1 MAQISAKEV
10 KELRDATNVGMM
22 ECKKALVE
30 ADGDKDKAIRI
41 LRERGV
47 AIAAKK
53 SARVANQGII
63 ASAVSP
69 DADTGALIEVN
80 CETDFVARNEGFKA
94 FVADLA
100 KRALEVE
107 DDQLAD
113 AVKDEV
119 TAKVAEI
126 GENIVVRRNVRFVSK
141 QPGLVAAYIHLGSK
155 VGVLLEMGCGKAE
168 TVAKPEF
175 TNLAKDITLQI
186 AAASPHF
193 LKREDVPADVVTGER
208 EVYAKQVAGKPEN
221 IVEKIVDGKLNKFY
235 AETCLVEQTFIK
247 DAAETVHGLIEKT
260 AGTLGDT
267 VEIRRYCR
275 WQLGE

>member
-30 ADGDKDKAIRI
+30 AEGDKDKAIRI

-53 SARVANQGII
+53 SARVANQGMI
-63 ASAVSP
+63 AAELSP
-69 DADTGALIEVN
+69 DAEIGTLIEVN
-80 CETDFVARNEGFKA
+80 CETDFVARNEGFKT

-100 KRALEVE
+100 KRALDVE
-107 DDQLAD
+107 DGQLD
-113 AVKDEV
+113 AVVKDDV

-126 GENIVVRRNVRFVSK
+126 GENIVVRRNIRFVSQK
-141 QPGLVAAYIHLGSK
+141 PGLVAAYIHLGSK
-155 VGVLLEMGCGKAE
+155 VGVLLEMGCGKEE

-175 TNLAKDITLQI
+175 KNLAKDITLQI
-186 AAASPHF
+186 AAASPRY
-193 LKREDVPADVVTGER
+193 LKREDVPEDVIAGER
-208 EVYAKQVAGKPEN
+208 DVYAKQVAGKPEN
-221 IVEKIVDGKLNKFY
+221 IVEKIVDGKLNKFF
-235 AETCLVEQTFIK
+235 AETCLIEQPFIK
-247 DAAETVHGLIEKT
+247 DATESIQGLVEKT
-260 AGTLGDT
+260 ATALGDT